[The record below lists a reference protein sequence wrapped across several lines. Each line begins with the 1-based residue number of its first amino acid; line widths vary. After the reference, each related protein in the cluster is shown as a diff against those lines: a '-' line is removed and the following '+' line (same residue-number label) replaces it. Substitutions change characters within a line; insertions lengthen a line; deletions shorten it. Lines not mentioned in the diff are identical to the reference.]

1 MSSGAAILKGPPN
14 IVQVVE
20 KGGEDVDF
28 GAIYR
33 YVYGEGGAGGGAG
46 SGAT

>member
-1 MSSGAAILKGPPN
+1 MRRFVSGSRRAEGSLKD
-14 IVQVVE
+14 VQVMK

-33 YVYGEGGAGGGAG
+33 YVYGEGGAGR
-46 SGAT
+46 GAT